1 MAVDAQGGDNAPG
14 CVVEGIKQFLGD
26 FKDSEVLLFG
36 HEDRLRPLLDMPDEV
51 KARVTLINAPE
62 EITMHDEPMMAVRRK
77 QDSSLVMGLK
87 AVSDGRA
94 QAFVSAGSTGAMFI
108 GAMVTL
114 KMLKGISRPAIGAIF
129 PGLNKPFLLMDC
141 GANADCQA
149 DYLRQFG
156 LMGSTYMQKV
166 LGVSEPKVALV
177 NIGAEEE
184 KGSKLY
190 KEAHQL
196 MKAQSDYCF
205 IGNVES
211 RELMQGE
218 HDVVVCDGFTGNII
232 LKYAEGLVKSLFK
245 VIKGEVMQSLR
256 GKLGGLMLK
265 PTFTKVK
272 DSMNSDRYG
281 GAPLLG
287 VNGAVVKAHGSS
299 NGYAFAKALEQ
310 ARLMAV
316 NDVTGALK
324 RGLEE
329 KA

>member
-1 MAVDAQGGDNAPG
+1 
-14 CVVEGIKQFLGD
+14 
-26 FKDSEVLLFG
+26 
-36 HEDRLRPLLDMPDEV
+36 
-51 KARVTLINAPE
+51 
-62 EITMHDEPMMAVRRK
+62 
-77 QDSSLVMGLK
+77 
-87 AVSDGRA
+87 
-94 QAFVSAGSTGAMFI
+94 
-108 GAMVTL
+108 
-114 KMLKGISRPAIGAIF
+114 
-129 PGLNKPFLLMDC
+129 
-141 GANADCQA
+141 
-149 DYLRQFG
+149 
-156 LMGSTYMQKV
+156 
-166 LGVSEPKVALV
+166 
-177 NIGAEEE
+177 
-184 KGSKLY
+184 
-190 KEAHQL
+190 
-196 MKAQSDYCF
+196 
-205 IGNVES
+205 
-211 RELMQGE
+211 MQGE

-310 ARLMAV
+310 ARLMV
-316 NDVTGALK
+316 VSDVTGTLR